1 MNAKEA
7 ERMILEV
14 HEGSFGTHV
23 NGHAMARKILRAG
36 YYWLTMESDCCH
48 HMRKSHKFQTF
59 ANNVNAPPMPLNV
72 MAMPWPFS
80 MWGIDVIGAIEP
92 KASNGHRFILVAINY
107 FTKLVKA
114 ASYSSVTRNVVVRFI
129 KREIICWYGLSR
141 KIITDNATNSN
152 L

>member
-92 KASNGHRFILVAINY
+92 KASNSHRFILVAIDY
-107 FTKLVKA
+107 FTKKEEEDLINHQFIHHFN
-114 ASYSSVTRNVVVRFI
+114 NVCVCAC
-129 KREIICWYGLSR
+129 ELLWEG
-141 KIITDNATNSN
+141 
-152 L
+152 